1 MYSPYLL
8 FNAEDNIL
16 VQKQKVKG
24 ERKKAFF
31 ICTACILAVYGLPSI
46 LKGDRIEISDDNV
59 NTEQNKLSK
68 LLDLKERLDGLEQN
82 HLCSY
87 ATLSR
92 DGIRRRQQGKTGHRQ
107 AFALDA
113 DRILHSKAYTRYIDK
128 TQVFYMVSNDH
139 VTHRVLHVQ
148 LVSKIARSI
157 GRFLRLNEDL
167 IEAIALGHDIGH
179 PPFGHDGEKELA
191 SLCVEH
197 GLPPFQHNVQSV
209 QFLEKLERRGQGWDL
224 TLQTLDGILCHDGEI
239 HSRFLMPNRN
249 KDFTVFDKEHQEKGK
264 NPDLELSPMT
274 LEGCVVRLCDTIAYI
289 GRDIE
294 DAIELEL
301 IRRTDIPANC
311 RAVLGDT
318 NGNIVYHL
326 VEDLIANSL
335 ASGDGKDLAQDSIGF
350 SPQVSDSL
358 KELKEFNY
366 QNIYMNPEIKKDFP
380 KIQNCYRVL
389 FETYADDVKKQK
401 RDSAIFREKLN
412 TMASGYLESQPPA
425 VKVRDFIAG
434 MTDDYF
440 LKEAAFHGCS
450 IPKKI

>member
-1 MYSPYLL
+1 M
-8 FNAEDNIL
+8 
-16 VQKQKVKG
+16 
-24 ERKKAFF
+24 
-31 ICTACILAVYGLPSI
+31 
-46 LKGDRIEISDDNV
+46 

-82 HLCSY
+82 RLCRF

-92 DGIRRRQQGKTGHRQ
+92 DGIRRLQQGQTGHRQ
-107 AFALDA
+107 AFSLDA

-128 TQVFYMVSNDH
+128 TQVFYMVNNDH

-148 LVSKIARSI
+148 LVSKIARTI

-191 SLCVEH
+191 ALCSEH
-197 GLPPFQHNVQSV
+197 GLPPFQHNIQSV
-209 QFLEKLERRGQGWDL
+209 QFLERLERRGKGWNL

-239 HSRFLMPNRN
+239 HSRFLKPLRN
-249 KDFTVFDKEHQEKGK
+249 KDFAVLDRELLDKSN
-264 NPDLELSPMT
+264 NPKIELAPMT

-294 DAIELEL
+294 DAIELKL
-301 IRRTDIPANC
+301 IKRDDIPANC
-311 RAVLGDT
+311 RKILGNT

-326 VEDLIANSL
+326 VEDLITNSL
-335 ASGDGKDLAQDSIGF
+335 ASGEGGELAQDSIGF
-350 SPQVSDSL
+350 SPDVSDSL

-366 QNIYMNPEIKKDFP
+366 QNIYMNPAIKKDFP
-380 KIQNCYRVL
+380 KIQKCYRVL

-401 RDSAIFREKLN
+401 RDSAIFQEKLN
-412 TMASGYLESQPPA
+412 TMAPDYLESQPAA

-440 LKEAAFHGCS
+440 LKEAAFYGCS

>member
-1 MYSPYLL
+1 MALL
-8 FNAEDNIL
+8 KRGQIANLSLGAM
-16 VQKQKVKG
+16 
-24 ERKKAFF
+24 
-31 ICTACILAVYGLPSI
+31 
-46 LKGDRIEISDDNV
+46 

-68 LLDLKERLDGLEQN
+68 LLDLRERLDGLEPN
-82 HLCSY
+82 HLCRF

-92 DGIRRRQQGKTGHRQ
+92 DGIRRSQQGQTGYRQ

-139 VTHRVLHVQ
+139 ITHRVLHVQ
-148 LVSKIARSI
+148 LVSKIGRTI

-179 PPFGHDGEKELA
+179 PPFGHDGEKVLA
-191 SLCVEH
+191 TLCSEH
-197 GLPPFQHNVQSV
+197 GLPPFQHNVQSLM
-209 QFLEKLERRGQGWDL
+209 FLERLERRGQGWDL

-239 HSRFLMPNRN
+239 HSRFLKPVRN
-249 KDFTVFDKEHQEKGK
+249 KDFAVL
-264 NPDLELSPMT
+264 DLEVQDKSNNPELELLPMT
-274 LEGCVVRLCDTIAYI
+274 LEGCVVRLCDTIAYV

-294 DAIELEL
+294 DAIELKL
-301 IRRTDIPANC
+301 IKRTDLPPNC
-311 RAVLGDT
+311 IKVLGDT
-318 NGNIVYHL
+318 NGTIVYHL
-326 VEDLIANSL
+326 VEDLITNSL
-335 ASGDGKDLAQDSIGF
+335 ASGEGGELSQDSIGF
-350 SPQVSDSL
+350 SPEVSDSL

-366 QNIYMNPEIKKDFP
+366 QKIYMNPAIKKDFP

-389 FETYADDVKKQK
+389 FETYVDDVQKQK
-401 RDSAIFREKLN
+401 KDSAIFKEKLN
-412 TMASGYLESQPPA
+412 TMAPDYLESQPAA

-440 LKEAAFHGCS
+440 LKEAAFYGCS